1 MKITDNL
8 FDLTQDQIASSK
20 MMYSVKVVKCLVA
33 PYHTFAQL
41 EKVVKYTKNT
51 YLFPERE
58 LSVSQIRGLIS
69 MIAANQSNEEFRII
83 TTNQNVIL
91 DMIDSCVRVL
101 TEEGDVVDCPC
112 KTFAANIHDIRYYI
126 LENEAHQI
134 STSQK
139 QQSKDAINLII
150 QECQANAHKK
160 MLKADYDILA
170 SKVESIGED
179 VIRGILEGHLQDI
192 EVI

>member
-20 MMYSVKVVKCLVA
+20 MMYSGKVVKCLVA

>member
-8 FDLTQDQIASSK
+8 FDLTPEQIASSK
-20 MMYSVKVVKCLVA
+20 MMYSGKVVKCLVA

-170 SKVESIGED
+170 GKVESIGED